1 MEEHEEILERLLGR
15 YPALHSA
22 RTEILAAFQGM
33 RECFLRGGKLLVCGN
48 GGSSADAQ
56 HMVGEL
62 MKEFRRGRGLDPDFA
77 EECRKL
83 YPGEGLEKKLQPALP
98 AIALGTNQA
107 FATAYAN
114 DVCPEMVYAQEVF
127 AYGRKGDVLLGFSTS
142 GNSENVINA
151 VKVARARKIV
161 CIGAGGRSGGRL
173 RALCDIYVEL
183 PAKENYLVQELTL
196 PLYHAWCEMLESAFW
211 PGGAFFDRDKAEG

>member
-1 MEEHEEILERLLGR
+1 MEEYEEILERLLQR
-15 YPALHSA
+15 YPALHGIRA
-22 RTEILAAFQGM
+22 EILAAFQEM
-33 RECFLRGGKLLVCGN
+33 RECFLRDGKLLACGN

-62 MKEFRRGRGLDPDFA
+62 MKEFRRHRALDSRFG
-77 EECRKL
+77 EECQKL
-83 YPGEGLEKKLQPALP
+83 YPGESLEKQLQPVLP

-127 AYGRKGDVLLGFSTS
+127 GYGRKGDVLLGFSTS

-151 VKVARARKIV
+151 AKVARARGIG
-161 CIGAGGRSGGRL
+161 CIGVGGRSGGRL
-173 RALCDIYVEL
+173 RALCNVYVGL
-183 PAKENYLVQELTL
+183 PEEENYLVQELTL

-211 PGGAFFDRDKAEG
+211 PGGAFFYRDKAEG

>member
-1 MEEHEEILERLLGR
+1 MEKYEEIWRGLEGR
-15 YPALHSA
+15 CPALHSVKG
-22 RTEILAAFQGM
+22 EILAAFQEM
-33 RECFLRGGKLLVCGN
+33 RECFLGGGKLLVCGN

-62 MKEFRRGRGLDPDFA
+62 MKEFRCHRTLDSGFA

-83 YPGEGLEKKLQPALP
+83 YPGEGLEEQLQPALP

-127 AYGRKGDVLLGFSTS
+127 GYGRKGDVFLGFSTS
-142 GNSENVINA
+142 GNSENVINGA
-151 VKVARARKIV
+151 KVARARGMG
-161 CIGAGGRSGGRL
+161 CIGVGGGSGGCL
-173 RALCDIYVEL
+173 RALCDIYVGIPQED
-183 PAKENYLVQELTL
+183 AYLVQELTL

-211 PGGAFFDRDKAEG
+211 AGGGDFLPGQS

>member
-1 MEEHEEILERLLGR
+1 MEEYEEILERLLQR
-15 YPALHSA
+15 YPVLHSA
-22 RTEILAAFQGM
+22 GREILAAFQEM
-33 RECFLRGGKLLVCGN
+33 RECFLRDGKLLVCGN

-62 MKEFRRGRGLDPDFA
+62 MKEFRRGRALDPGFA
-77 EECRKL
+77 AECRKL
-83 YPGEGLEKKLQPALP
+83 YPGESLEKKLQPALP

-114 DVCPEMVYAQEVF
+114 DVCPEMAYAQEVF
-127 AYGRKGDVLLGFSTS
+127 GYGREGDVLLGFSTS
-142 GNSENVINA
+142 GNSENVVNA
-151 VKVARARKIV
+151 AKVARARKIV

-173 RALCDIYVEL
+173 KALCHIYVGL
-183 PAKENYLVQELTL
+183 PAEENYQVQELTL

-211 PGGAFFDRDKAEG
+211 PGEGIFCRDKAEG

>member
-1 MEEHEEILERLLGR
+1 MEEHEEILERLLQR
-15 YPALHSA
+15 YPTLHSIKA
-22 RTEILAAFQGM
+22 EILAAFQEM
-33 RECFLRGGKLLVCGN
+33 RECFLGDGKLLVCGN

-62 MKEFRRGRGLDPDFA
+62 MKEFRRHRALDPDFA
-77 EECRKL
+77 EECRTL
-83 YPGEGLEKKLQPALP
+83 YPGEGLERLLQPALP

-114 DVCPEMVYAQEVF
+114 DVCPEMAYAQEVF
-127 AYGRKGDVLLGFSTS
+127 GYGRKGDVLLGFSTS

-151 VKVARARKIV
+151 AKVARARGIG
-161 CIGAGGRSGGRL
+161 CIGVGGRGGGCL
-173 RALCDIYVEL
+173 RTLCDVYIGL
-183 PAKENYLVQELTL
+183 PQEENYLVQELTL

-211 PGGAFFDRDKAEG
+211 AGGAVFT